1 MYKTNRIICMT
12 AALFLLAASAAGQ
25 EVSLIKLNQG
35 WKFMPGDNSDYAKP
49 DFNDSGWKAIG
60 VDKIWEEQGYDPLDG
75 FAWYRLRVTIPSALR
90 EAARIQDGLRFFLGK
105 INNFDQVF
113 LNGRLFGANGQVVA
127 PGTAADDSYTK
138 AETELWNRERCYVLP
153 PDDSRIRW
161 DRENVIAVRVF
172 DEGGQGGM
180 YTGDQSLRMVLLSD
194 YLALDCGARPFVL
207 RQDRFGKSFSA
218 SNGSSVHTL
227 RGTLEVIGKSKL
239 DGKEVVKETHP
250 LELAPQT
257 QDNISLTL
265 PRVESSIRLA
275 YTFRFADSDEA
286 VSFVEEAPYVLT
298 PPPPPQ
304 PRINGASVV
313 GCRPGRPFLHM
324 IAATGRTPLVF
335 GATGL
340 PQGLAIDSATGIISG
355 RADKEGEYRVTIKVK
370 NELGQDTREL
380 KIVVGDRI
388 ALTPPMGWNSWNCWG
403 LAVDEGKVVASAKTF
418 IAKGLA
424 DHGWTYINIDDGW
437 EIKGDS
443 TSPKR
448 DSDGNILT
456 NEKFPDMKRLG
467 DAIHGLGLRFGIYTS
482 PGPLTCGGYTASY
495 QHEQQD
501 ARTFAAWGVDYIKYD
516 WCSYDKIAKDSSLE
530 ELKKPYRLMRECLD
544 QVDRDIVYSLCQYGM
559 GKVWEWGAEVGGN
572 LWRTT
577 GDITDTWKSMSDIG
591 FDQVENAPFTGPGHW
606 NDPDMLVVG
615 WVGWGP
621 SLHPTHLSPDE
632 QYTHISLWCLLSAPL
647 LIGCDLERLDDFTL
661 SLLTNDEVLALDQDP
676 LGKQATPVKKEGT
689 VQVWVKELADG
700 RRALGLFNLG
710 EESVDYIL
718 DLSALGWPS
727 TPGQGGKVAVRDL
740 WRQKDLGTFS
750 GRFQSRIPAHGVRL
764 VALRGS

>member
-1 MYKTNRIICMT
+1 MSKNRMIYAA
-12 AALFLLAASAAGQ
+12 AALFLLAATAVGQ
-25 EVSLIKLNQG
+25 EASLIKLNQG
-35 WKFMPGDNSDYAKP
+35 WKFLPGDNLDYAKP
-49 DFNDSGWKAIG
+49 GFDDSGWKAIG

-75 FAWYRLRVTIPSALR
+75 FAWYRLRVTIPSALKK
-90 EAARIQDGLRFFLGK
+90 AARIQDGLRIFLGK
-105 INNFDQVF
+105 INNFDQAF
-113 LNGRLFGANGQVVA
+113 LNGRLFGSNGRVVA
-127 PGTAADDSYTK
+127 PGTAVDDSYTK

-153 PDDSRIRW
+153 PDDPRIRW

-194 YLALDCGARPFVL
+194 YLALDCGAQPFVL
-207 RQDRFGKSFSA
+207 RQGRFNKSFSA

-227 RGTLEVIGKSKL
+227 RGTLDVTGLSKL
-239 DGKEVVKETHP
+239 DGREIVKEAYP
-250 LELAPQT
+250 LELPPQAR
-257 QDNISLTL
+257 QAISLTL
-265 PRVESSIRLA
+265 PQVESSIRLTYA
-275 YTFRFADSDEA
+275 FRFADSDEA
-286 VSFVEEAPYVLT
+286 VSFVEEAPYILT
-298 PPPPPQ
+298 PPPPSR

-313 GCRPGRPFLHM
+313 GGRPGRPFLHLV
-324 IAATGRTPLVF
+324 AATGRRPLVF
-335 GATGL
+335 GAAGL

-355 RADKEGEYRVTIKVK
+355 RVDRAGEYRTTIVAK
-370 NELGQDTREL
+370 NGLGQDAREL
-380 KIVVGDRI
+380 KIVIGDRI
-388 ALTPPMGWNSWNCWG
+388 ALTPPLGWNSWNCWG

-443 TSPKR
+443 AAPKR
-448 DSDGNILT
+448 DGDGNILT

-467 DAIHGLGLRFGIYTS
+467 DAIHGLGLKFGIYSS

-495 QHEQQD
+495 QHELQD
-501 ARTFAAWGVDYIKYD
+501 ARAFAAWGVDYLKYD
-516 WCSYDKIAKDSSLE
+516 WCSYDKIAKDTSLE
-530 ELKKPYRLMRECLD
+530 ELKKPYRLMRGCLD
-544 QVDRDIVYSLCQYGM
+544 QVDRDIVFSLCQYGM
-559 GKVWEWGAEVGGN
+559 GKVWEWGADVGGN

-577 GDITDTWKSMSDIG
+577 DDITDTWKSLSEIG
-591 FDQVENAPFTGPGHW
+591 FGQVENAPYAGPGHW

-621 SLHPTHLSPDE
+621 SLHPTRLTPDE

-676 LGKQATPVKKEGT
+676 LGRQATLIKKDGA

-700 RRALGLFNLG
+700 RRAVGLFNLG
-710 EESVDYIL
+710 EESVDYVL
-718 DLSALGWPS
+718 DLAALGWPS
-727 TPGQGGKVAVRDL
+727 APGREGKVAVRDL
-740 WRQKDLGTFS
+740 WRQEELGTFS
-750 GRFQSRIPAHGVRL
+750 GRFQSRLSAHGVRL
-764 VALRGS
+764 LALRRS